1 MVYYGLSMVTLRS
14 HGGHRG
20 RKLDWGGVNTM
31 AVEMVA
37 WMSGY
42 SAGRRHFRFA
52 KVVLYK

>member
-31 AVEMVA
+31 AGEMVA